1 MTIEQIR
8 DIQTPDLVAKVSELK
23 QELFALRFQQGS
35 GQMKQ
40 EDSGKI
46 REIKKT
52 IARILTVIKER
63 ESKQEGANMER
74 NTRRT
79 LTGVV
84 VSNTNDKTITVV
96 VSTSK
101 KHPLYKSFGS
111 KKGQRIDKGNNGQ
124 KPCAVSYE
132 KVRLQSS

>member
-1 MTIEQIR
+1 MSIVEIR
-8 DIQTPDLVAKVSELK
+8 DIQTPDLVKKVSELK

-63 ESKQEGANMER
+63 ESK
-74 NTRRT
+74 
-79 LTGVV
+79 
-84 VSNTNDKTITVV
+84 
-96 VSTSK
+96 
-101 KHPLYKSFGS
+101 
-111 KKGQRIDKGNNGQ
+111 
-124 KPCAVSYE
+124 
-132 KVRLQSS
+132 

>member
-1 MTIEQIR
+1 MNVAEIR
-8 DIQTPDLVAKVSELK
+8 DIQTPDLVKKVSELK

-63 ESKQEGANMER
+63 ENSK
-74 NTRRT
+74 
-79 LTGVV
+79 
-84 VSNTNDKTITVV
+84 
-96 VSTSK
+96 
-101 KHPLYKSFGS
+101 
-111 KKGQRIDKGNNGQ
+111 
-124 KPCAVSYE
+124 
-132 KVRLQSS
+132 

>member
-1 MTIEQIR
+1 MSIAEIR
-8 DIQTPDLVAKVSELK
+8 DIQTPDLVKKVSELK

-63 ESKQEGANMER
+63 ELNK
-74 NTRRT
+74 
-79 LTGVV
+79 
-84 VSNTNDKTITVV
+84 
-96 VSTSK
+96 
-101 KHPLYKSFGS
+101 
-111 KKGQRIDKGNNGQ
+111 
-124 KPCAVSYE
+124 
-132 KVRLQSS
+132 

>member
-46 REIKKT
+46 REIKCT
-52 IARILTVIKER
+52 TLCVAEQPI
-63 ESKQEGANMER
+63 GAYF
-74 NTRRT
+74 
-79 LTGVV
+79 
-84 VSNTNDKTITVV
+84 I
-96 VSTSK
+96 
-101 KHPLYKSFGS
+101 
-111 KKGQRIDKGNNGQ
+111 
-124 KPCAVSYE
+124 
-132 KVRLQSS
+132 

>member
-1 MTIEQIR
+1 MTIAEIR
-8 DIQTPDLVAKVSELK
+8 DIQTPDLVKKVSELK

-63 ESKQEGANMER
+63 EINQ
-74 NTRRT
+74 
-79 LTGVV
+79 
-84 VSNTNDKTITVV
+84 
-96 VSTSK
+96 
-101 KHPLYKSFGS
+101 
-111 KKGQRIDKGNNGQ
+111 
-124 KPCAVSYE
+124 
-132 KVRLQSS
+132 